1 MKVYIVQYCDY
12 NDVTK
17 IKGVFTDESNAEKCL
32 EYEKMC
38 IAINDKKYGEFGRH
52 VWLDEIENSDYVD
65 YDTKINELKE
75 NERKEQQAKEDA
87 VKEADLAEFNRIKEK
102 YGL

>member
-1 MKVYIVQYCDY
+1 MTLYIVQYCDY
-12 NDVTK
+12 DDVTK

-32 EYEKMC
+32 KYEEIC
-38 IAINDKKYGEFGRH
+38 IAINNKKYGSYGRH
-52 VWLDEIENSDYVD
+52 VWLDERASSDDVD
-65 YDTKINELKE
+65 YDAMINELEE

-87 VKEADLAEFNRIKEK
+87 IKAADLAEFNRIKEK